1 MLRVKES
8 KKKIQNREVINMK
21 EDIILKVILTLL
33 GILFIIAMLMVVT
46 LIVAYVYALTK
57 YGNVPI
63 SELPTWA
70 WWLLKGE

>member
-1 MLRVKES
+1 M
-8 KKKIQNREVINMK
+8 KK
-21 EDIILKVILTLL
+21 DIISKVILTLL
-33 GILFIIAMLMVVT
+33 GILFVIVILMIVT

-70 WWLLKGE
+70 WWLLKNGK

>member
-1 MLRVKES
+1 M
-8 KKKIQNREVINMK
+8 KK
-21 EDIILKVILTLL
+21 DIIEKAIFALL
-33 GILFIIAMLMVVT
+33 GIFSIIAILMIIT

-70 WWLLKGE
+70 WWLLKSGK

>member
-1 MLRVKES
+1 M
-8 KKKIQNREVINMK
+8 KK
-21 EDIILKVILTLL
+21 DIIEKAIFALL
-33 GILFIIAMLMVVT
+33 GIFSVIAILMIIT

-70 WWLLKGE
+70 WWLLKSGK

>member
-1 MLRVKES
+1 M
-8 KKKIQNREVINMK
+8 KK
-21 EDIILKVILTLL
+21 DIISKVILTLL
-33 GILFIIAMLMVVT
+33 GILFVIVILMIVT

-70 WWLLKGE
+70 WWLLKDR